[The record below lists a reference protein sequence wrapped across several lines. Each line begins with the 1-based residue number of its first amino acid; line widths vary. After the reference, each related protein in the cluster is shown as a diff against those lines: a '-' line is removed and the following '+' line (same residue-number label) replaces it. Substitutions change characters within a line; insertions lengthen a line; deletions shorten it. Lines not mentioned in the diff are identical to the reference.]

1 MVARINSPGIS
12 MQWFLL
18 GVVVVAL
25 LFMSSRYPRTAFS
38 ILGAL
43 ALAAAVIVFS
53 THDDAQRG
61 RHKLPVG
68 DIGIENAVITP
79 AYGGGYQLNARLL
92 NTNPEIQLKEA
103 VVSITMLDCP
113 AQVGDGGDDGDG
125 CAVIGQ
131 ADERINIQIP
141 AGQARD
147 ISRTVSFSG
156 ANPAGQLRWR
166 FQITETR
173 S

>member
-1 MVARINSPGIS
+1 
-12 MQWFLL
+12 MQFILL

-43 ALAAAVIVFS
+43 ALAAAVYVFS
-53 THDDAQRG
+53 TQDDGQLG

-68 DIGIENAVITP
+68 DIFIENAVITP
-79 AYGGGYQLNARLL
+79 AYGGGYQLNARLINANRDIL
-92 NTNPEIQLKEA
+92 LKEA

-113 AQVGDGGDDGDG
+113 TADAADAGDDN

-131 ADERINIQIP
+131 ADKRVNIQIP

-147 ISRTVSFSG
+147 ISRPVSFTG
-156 ANPAGQLRWR
+156 ARPAGALKWR
-166 FQITETR
+166 FKITETR

>member
-1 MVARINSPGIS
+1 
-12 MQWFLL
+12 MQWILL

-25 LFMSSRYPRTAFS
+25 LFMSSRYPKAAFS

-43 ALAAAVIVFS
+43 ALAAAVIVFG
-53 THDDAQRG
+53 TRDDAQLG

-68 DIGIENAVITP
+68 DIAIENAVITS
-79 AYGGGYQLNARLL
+79 AYGGGYQFNARLV
-92 NTNPEIQLKEA
+92 NANRDIQLKEA

-113 AQVGDGGDDGDG
+113 AAVVAGDGDG
-125 CAVIGQ
+125 DGDGDCAVIGQ

-156 ANPAGQLRWR
+156 ARPAGQLRWR
-166 FQITETR
+166 FKITETR

>member
-1 MVARINSPGIS
+1 

-25 LFMSSRYPRTAFS
+25 LFMSSRFPKAAFS

-53 THDDAQRG
+53 THDDAQLG

-68 DIGIENAVITP
+68 DIDIENAVITP
-79 AYGGGYQLNARLL
+79 AYGGGYQFNARLV
-92 NTNPEIQLKEA
+92 NANAAIQLKEA

-113 AQVGDGGDDGDG
+113 AQAAADDG

-156 ANPAGQLRWR
+156 ARPAGELQWR
-166 FQITETR
+166 FKITETR

>member
-1 MVARINSPGIS
+1 
-12 MQWFLL
+12 MQWLLL

-25 LFMSSRYPRTAFS
+25 LFMSSRFPRTAFS

-43 ALAAAVIVFS
+43 ALAAAVYVFG
-53 THDDAQRG
+53 THDDAQLG
-61 RHKLPVG
+61 RYKLPVG
-68 DIGIENAVITP
+68 DITIENPVITS
-79 AYGGGYQLNARLL
+79 AYGGGYQFNARLINANRDIL
-92 NTNPEIQLKEA
+92 LKEA

-113 AQVGDGGDDGDG
+113 TPAADDAD

-131 ADERINIQIP
+131 ADERVNIQIP

-147 ISRTVSFSG
+147 VSRTVSFSG
-156 ANPAGQLRWR
+156 ANPAGALQWR
-166 FQITETR
+166 FKITETR

>member
-1 MVARINSPGIS
+1 
-12 MQWFLL
+12 MQFILL

-53 THDDAQRG
+53 TQDDAQRG
-61 RHKLPVG
+61 RYKLPVS
-68 DIGIENAVITP
+68 DIGIENAVISP
-79 AYGGGYQLNARLL
+79 AYGGGHQLSARLVNANRDIL
-92 NTNPEIQLKEA
+92 LKEA
-103 VVSITMLDCP
+103 VLSITMLDCP
-113 AQVGDGGDDGDG
+113 AAAAGDDD

-131 ADERINIQIP
+131 TDERINIQIP

-147 ISRTVSFSG
+147 ISRTVSFPG
-156 ANPAGQLRWR
+156 ANPTGALQWR
-166 FQITETR
+166 FKITETR

>member
-1 MVARINSPGIS
+1 
-12 MQWFLL
+12 MQWLLL

-25 LFMSSRYPRTAFS
+25 LFMSSRFPRTAFS

-53 THDDAQRG
+53 TRDDAQLG
-61 RHKLPVG
+61 RYKLPVG
-68 DIGIENAVITP
+68 DITIENPVISP
-79 AYGGGYQLNARLL
+79 AYGGGYQFNARLANANREVL
-92 NTNPEIQLKEA
+92 LKEA

-113 AQVGDGGDDGDG
+113 AAAAGDDD

-131 ADERINIQIP
+131 ADERVNIQIP

-147 ISRTVSFSG
+147 VSRTVSFTG
-156 ANPAGQLRWR
+156 ANPAGALRWR
-166 FQITETR
+166 FKITETR

>member
-1 MVARINSPGIS
+1 
-12 MQWFLL
+12 MQWILL

-25 LFMSSRYPRTAFS
+25 LFMSSRYPKAAFS

-61 RHKLPVG
+61 RHKLPVD

-79 AYGGGYQLNARLL
+79 AYGGGYQFNARLV
-92 NTNPEIQLKEA
+92 NANRDIQLKEA

-113 AQVGDGGDDGDG
+113 AAAGDDG

-156 ANPAGQLRWR
+156 ARPAGELQWR
-166 FQITETR
+166 FKITETR